1 MVKDSENGGTE
12 RERRGDRAYHGGQC
26 RLEARGGR
34 GGVRAVCVQFAC
46 TVAIAVLMNINKQAK
61 EGGEDGEE

>member
-1 MVKDSENGGTE
+1 MELNWARIARTAVQSASG
-12 RERRGDRAYHGGQC
+12 RGDRAYHGDKR

-34 GGVRAVCVQFAC
+34 GGVCAFAC

-61 EGGEDGEE
+61 EDGEDGKE

>member
-1 MVKDSENGGTE
+1 MGKDSENGGTE

-34 GGVRAVCVQFAC
+34 VQFAC